1 MGVTVARFDRIH
13 RMLKCIASN
22 KKATKFGHIVWFG
35 LVCSVML
42 SVLKL
47 GSCLH
52 AVLANCSRMPWT
64 FIAFIA
70 VLRRHE
76 IKMSDLKTFHAGRRF
91 K

>member
-1 MGVTVARFDRIH
+1 
-13 RMLKCIASN
+13 
-22 KKATKFGHIVWFG
+22 
-35 LVCSVML
+35 ML

-52 AVLANCSRMPWT
+52 AVLVNCSRMPWI

-76 IKMSDLKTFHAGRRF
+76 IKMSDLKTFHAGRQKF
-91 K
+91 